1 MQLGRGIAMEVVN
14 AKAAGM
20 WGLRSNSGAL
30 GGGLSVKAGDDPS
43 RIDLVTSPVYVHR
56 FRQLFS
62 LECKTLFN

>member
-1 MQLGRGIAMEVVN
+1 MEVVN
-14 AKAAGM
+14 AKAADR

-43 RIDLVTSPVYVHR
+43 RIDLVTSLVYVHR

-62 LECKTLFN
+62 LEYKTLFN